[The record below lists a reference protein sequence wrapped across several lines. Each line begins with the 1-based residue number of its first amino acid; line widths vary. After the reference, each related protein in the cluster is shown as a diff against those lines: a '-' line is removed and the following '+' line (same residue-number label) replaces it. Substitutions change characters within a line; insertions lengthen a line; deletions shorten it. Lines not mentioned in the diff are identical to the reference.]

1 MEITNLIAKGL
12 QLGVGFSM
20 IIGSMATLSLIPGVG
35 GIFGSIGTA
44 LSGLYSSPIIGG
56 LLATFGSIGG
66 ILLVLYIG
74 LGYDPL
80 GFGRFNLGHIF
91 GFVTALAGGFILINS
106 WSLLRDAKTTLE
118 DVIPGGEII
127 GVIEETVTA

>member
-1 MEITNLIAKGL
+1 MEITNLIRKGL

-20 IIGSMATLSLIPGVG
+20 FIGSMATLSLIPGVG
-35 GIFGSIGTA
+35 GIFSSIGTT

-74 LGYDPL
+74 TGFDPL
-80 GFGRFNLGHIF
+80 GFG
-91 GFVTALAGGFILINS
+91 TAIAQPG
-106 WSLLRDAKTTLE
+106 AVLE
-118 DVIPGGEII
+118 EGKAVIGKVGSAV
-127 GVIEETVTA
+127 GA

>member
-1 MEITNLIAKGL
+1 MEITNLNRKGL

-20 IIGSMATLSLIPGVG
+20 LVGSMATLSLIPGVG

-44 LSGLYSSPIIGG
+44 LSGLYSSPIIGR

-74 LGYDPL
+74 TGFDPL
-80 GFGRFNLGHIF
+80 GFG
-91 GFVTALAGGFILINS
+91 TAIAQPG
-106 WSLLRDAKTTLE
+106 AVLE
-118 DVIPGGEII
+118 EGKVVIGKVGSAI
-127 GVIEETVTA
+127 GA

>member
-1 MEITNLIAKGL
+1 MLGNANFRTMILGGVVFITGFGAMGYATGL
-12 QLGVGFSM
+12 DLNKK
-20 IIGSMATLSLIPGVG
+20 I
-35 GIFGSIGTA
+35 
-44 LSGLYSSPIIGG
+44 
-56 LLATFGSIGG
+56 
-66 ILLVLYIG
+66 
-74 LGYDPL
+74 
-80 GFGRFNLGHIF
+80 FGRFNLGHIF